1 MLAAVDVLR
10 APRRRAWSAV
20 LLVYGP
26 VAALLALVTVVVGDG
41 RVLTVGGRQTAL
53 TLAALV
59 QEPTAVAGLPPWT
72 GLLSTLGG
80 VGMCCAGAVAFAA
93 GARRRPRPIGR
104 ELGAL
109 TVLLGLDDLLQ
120 LHESV
125 VPGLTGLPEEA
136 VLAGYPAVA
145 LLIAVRHREA
155 LRRLVTPV
163 VAVAVLLLGA
173 SVALDVLGPALPEQ
187 AWTEDTLKLL
197 GFTGWAVWLASAAR
211 DPRRAAGSPPS
222 GAPGIARQG
231 CREVTISPASATP
244 SVGAVSA
251 RVDGVAWA
259 RSESAA
265 DPHPAGG
272 R

>member
-1 MLAAVDVLR
+1 MDAPP
-10 APRRRAWSAV
+10 APRRPAWYAV

-41 RVLTVGGRQTAL
+41 RMLTVGGRQTAL
-53 TLAALV
+53 TLGALV

-80 VGMCCAGAVAFAA
+80 IAMCCAGAVAFAA
-93 GARRRPRPIGR
+93 GGRRGRGAVGR

-109 TVLLGLDDLLQ
+109 TVVLGLDDLLQ

-136 VLAGYPAVA
+136 VLAGYPAAV
-145 LLIAVRHREA
+145 LLIGLRHREV
-155 LRRLVTPV
+155 LRHLVTPV
-163 VAVAVLLLGA
+163 VVVAVLLLGA
-173 SVALDVLGPALPEQ
+173 SVALDVLGPALREQ

-197 GFTGWAVWLASAAR
+197 GFTGWAVWLTSTSLGTR
-211 DPRRAAGSPPS
+211 MPVGSTPS
-222 GAPGIARQG
+222 DAPGVARQG
-231 CREVTISPASATP
+231 CGQVTISPASATP
-244 SVGAVSA
+244 SVGAVDA
-251 RVDGVAWA
+251 RVDGVAWV